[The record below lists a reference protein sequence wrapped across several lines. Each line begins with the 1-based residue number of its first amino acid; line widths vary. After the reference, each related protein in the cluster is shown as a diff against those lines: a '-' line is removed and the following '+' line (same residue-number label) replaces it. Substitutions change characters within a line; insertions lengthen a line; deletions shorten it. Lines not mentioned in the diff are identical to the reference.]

1 MQRLAQR
8 LSAAP
13 CRPPAPG
20 SSCASRGGRRTPV
33 RRSSPL
39 AGSPAAAYP
48 AGCGSEAIS
57 APLVLGSSDVDVA
70 PAFASPTRAAFK
82 RLGLRGV
89 LNHVLAGSARGAD
102 LPREPCRFVCE
113 PGRAGCPGHCWRF
126 ADAAPRGRRRECTYG
141 RARLLSAAHI
151 GGERTSACGWS
162 VSLSLLAVPCP
173 SALLRSCTHS
183 HRRMPTGV
191 ARARAW
197 FRARRRSASP

>member
-8 LSAAP
+8 LSTAP

-20 SSCASRGGRRTPV
+20 SPCASRGGRRTPV

-57 APLVLGSSDVDVA
+57 APLVLGSSDVDVV
-70 PAFASPTRAAFK
+70 PASASPTRAAFK

-102 LPREPCRFVCE
+102 LPREPRRFVCE

-126 ADAAPRGRRRECTYG
+126 AGRGRPGGAGNAPTVGPGSCP
-141 RARLLSAAHI
+141 LL
-151 GGERTSACGWS
+151 TSAESGPPPADGACRFHCWRSLARRRSS
-162 VSLSLLAVPCP
+162 VPA
-173 SALLRSCTHS
+173 AIHT
-183 HRRMPTGV
+183 RRMPTGV
-191 ARARAW
+191 APARAC